1 MPAFNLTMEYCCDKI
16 SDKSIVTEEM
26 IMLRISNIKLSL
38 DEDENDLKQK
48 VRKILSGE
56 WKTFRIAKKSIDARR
71 KNDVHMVYSVDVEV
85 SNEAKLCKKIK
96 NAQLITN
103 TVYKFPNGRKFDAPI
118 VIVGTGPAGMM
129 CGLVLAQNGY
139 NVILLERGKCV
150 KERKADVERFW
161 KSGELNSESNVQFGE
176 GGAGTFSDGK
186 LTTGVN
192 DFRIR
197 KVLEEFYAHGAPE
210 EILYT
215 AKPHIGTDN
224 LYHMA
229 ENIREDIIRM
239 GGKVCFSHKM
249 TEIVIC
255 DGQVRGV
262 KVQSPDG
269 EYEIKSN
276 HVVLAIGHS
285 ARDTFEMLRDSG
297 LDMEQKNFSI
307 GVRIEH
313 LQKMINVSQYG
324 EAHEKL
330 GAADYKLSLHL
341 ENGRSAY
348 TFCMCPG
355 GQVVASASEEGGVV
369 TNGMSNFARDGK
381 NANSALLVNVT
392 PDDFGSDDVL
402 AGMYMQR
409 DIERKAYKIGGG
421 SYKAPAQRVG
431 DFLGTECEE
440 TEVEPTYKPGVKWSD
455 ITEVLPAFVT
465 DTIREA
471 LPILDRR
478 LHGFASPDAVM
489 TAPETRSS
497 SPVRIIRGNENF
509 QSNIK
514 GVYPCGEGA
523 GYAGGITTAAVD
535 GIKVAEAIAGLY

>member
-1 MPAFNLTMEYCCDKI
+1 MEYCCDKI

-38 DEDENDLKQK
+38 KEDENDLKQK
-48 VRKILSGE
+48 VRKILAGE

-85 SNEAKLCKKIK
+85 SNEEKLCKKIK
-96 NAQLITN
+96 NAQLIKN
-103 TVYKFPNGRKFDAPI
+103 TVYKFPNGRKFDTPI

-249 TEIVIC
+249 TEIIIS

-455 ITEVLPAFVT
+455 ITEVLPSFVT

-471 LPILDRR
+471 LPILDRK

-509 QSNIK
+509 QSNVK